1 LRDAANSS
9 GSPALPDEVNN
20 EENEY
25 SSSMIYIYILI
36 PTEALVV

>member
-20 EENEY
+20 EDNTAAAL
-25 SSSMIYIYILI
+25 IYIYILI
-36 PTEALVV
+36 PNEAFV